1 MSTLTPEQHAEQAWV
16 EWNADDG
23 PSCSLVEHIFLAGMR
38 YQHERTR
45 EAAAKVCEGTVKRE
59 PEYGGRW
66 GGYGSF
72 DGPMTAKECVEAIR
86 ALTLDE
92 C

>member
-45 EAAAKVCEGTVKRE
+45 EAAAKVC
-59 PEYGGRW
+59 
-66 GGYGSF
+66 
-72 DGPMTAKECVEAIR
+72 DGQHFWLRAFANAIR

>member
-45 EAAAKVCEGTVKRE
+45 EAAAKVC
-59 PEYGGRW
+59 
-66 GGYGSF
+66 
-72 DGPMTAKECVEAIR
+72 DGQHFWLRAFANAIR
-86 ALTLDE
+86 ALPLDE

>member
-45 EAAAKVCEGTVKRE
+45 EAAAKVCEAADERAY
-59 PEYGGRW
+59 PW
-66 GGYGSF
+66 ACAA
-72 DGPMTAKECVEAIR
+72 MIR